1 VYWNPLPTVSASAE
15 LPVVNYPVKLLG
27 PPAAY
32 LRGEWDKRD
41 WRNVPGPFYG
51 AETDSCWMGRDIA
64 PRHIVYEDDYGSEV
78 VFRQPQDSAEVH
90 LVLTAA
96 WNDPFGGYACD
107 GDDHWTLDLMREW
120 WADRARLAA
129 WIDDLQRRWSVSE
142 RADER
147 ENALGLRDYA
157 SYLDQGLEAYLRK
170 YGFWLD
176 NRRTPTP
183 GELLPDL
190 VS

>member
-1 VYWNPLPTVSASAE
+1 VSASAQF
-15 LPVVNYPVKLLG
+15 VVANYPVKDLG

-32 LRGEWDKRD
+32 LRGEWGSRD

-64 PRHIVYEDDYGSEV
+64 PRHVVYEDGFGSEV
-78 VFRQPQDSAEVH
+78 VFRQPQNPAEVH

-107 GDDHWTLDLMREW
+107 GDDHWTLDLVREW
-120 WADRARLAA
+120 WADRERLAA
-129 WIDDLQRRWSVSE
+129 WIDDLGRRWSVSE

-147 ENALGLRDYA
+147 ENARGLSDYA
-157 SYLDQGLEAYLRK
+157 NYVDHGLETYLRE
-170 YGFWLD
+170 YAFWLE
-176 NRRTPTP
+176 NRRARMP
-183 GELLPDL
+183 GEPLPEL
-190 VS
+190 C